1 MADLEQEWNKTRKT
15 EPTEDVFTYKYYVI
29 GESKPVRLIYD
40 SEGLRRGAESIN
52 IHTGQLEMDHMI
64 FMRILKSWE
73 VEEID
78 QTRFEELCDELCQKL
93 LQKKKNDRPGIGDPS

>member
-29 GESKPVRLIYD
+29 EDIDLVRVKLSSRGFEI
-40 SEGLRRGAESIN
+40 GAERVDLR
-52 IHTGQLEMDHMI
+52 TGQLKRDNAVL
-64 FMRILKSWE
+64 RRVDLGPY

-78 QTRFEELCDELCQKL
+78 QTRFEELHNELCKHL
-93 LQKKKNDRPGIGDPS
+93 LQKKNDGPGIGNLP